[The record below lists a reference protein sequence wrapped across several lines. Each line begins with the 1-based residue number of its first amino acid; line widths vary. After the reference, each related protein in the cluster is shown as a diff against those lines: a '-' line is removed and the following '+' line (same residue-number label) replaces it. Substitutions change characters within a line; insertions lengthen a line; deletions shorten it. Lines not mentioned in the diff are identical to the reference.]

1 MKLQAAIFAYFS
13 LSSCEIVLD
22 RNISDRLF
30 VLDKKEIKSIKS
42 VTQKDLVTLG
52 NYAIVLT
59 PLPDLLLSSYPEQ
72 NP

>member
-30 VLDKKEIKSIKS
+30 VLDKKEIKSIKC